1 MTCVMTFNLSLSH
14 PTVVSG
20 ICLLYFIAE
29 ATNLIEDLE
38 NI

>member
-20 ICLLYFIAE
+20 ICLPYFIAE
-29 ATNLIEDLE
+29 GTNLIKDLE
-38 NI
+38 DI